1 MPIIT
6 VPKPLRERL
15 GEEGAEALV
24 QLINQATEAGKGD
37 VVAVVEEKFERRLT
51 EEASKL
57 RAEIGHLRGE
67 MIERIESVRSELT
80 GRIESVR
87 SELTGRIES
96 VRSELSGRIESV
108 RSELIKWM
116 FVFWVG
122 QIGAIVGILFAFFR
136 K

>member
-6 VPKPLRERL
+6 VPRPLRERL

-24 QLINQATEAGKGD
+24 QLINQATEAARGD
-37 VVAVVEEKFERRLT
+37 MVAVVEEKFERRLT

-57 RAEIGHLRGE
+57 RAEVGQLRSE
-67 MIERIESVRSELT
+67 LVERIESVRSELT

-87 SELTGRIES
+87 SELMGK
-96 VRSELSGRIESV
+96 IESV

-116 FVFWVG
+116 FLFWVG
-122 QIGAIVGILFAFFR
+122 QIGAVVGILFAFFR
-136 K
+136 R

>member
-67 MIERIESVRSELT
+67 MIERIESVRSEL
-80 GRIESVR
+80 
-87 SELTGRIES
+87 
-96 VRSELSGRIESV
+96 
-108 RSELIKWM
+108 IKWM

>member
-24 QLINQATEAGKGD
+24 QLINQATEVGKGD

-67 MIERIESVRSELT
+67 MIERIESVRSEL
-80 GRIESVR
+80 
-87 SELTGRIES
+87 
-96 VRSELSGRIESV
+96 
-108 RSELIKWM
+108 IKWM

>member
-24 QLINQATEAGKGD
+24 QLINQATEVGKGD
-37 VVAVVEEKFERRLT
+37 VVAVVEERFERRLT

-80 GRIESVR
+80 GK
-87 SELTGRIES
+87 
-96 VRSELSGRIESV
+96 IESV

-122 QIGAIVGILFAFFR
+122 QIGAIVGVLFAFFR
-136 K
+136 R

>member
-24 QLINQATEAGKGD
+24 QLINQATEAGNGD
-37 VVAVVEEKFERRLT
+37 VVAVVEEKFERHLT

-67 MIERIESVRSELT
+67 MIERIESVRSEL
-80 GRIESVR
+80 
-87 SELTGRIES
+87 
-96 VRSELSGRIESV
+96 
-108 RSELIKWM
+108 IKWM

-122 QIGAIVGILFAFFR
+122 QIGAMVGILFAFFR
-136 K
+136 R

>member
-37 VVAVVEEKFERRLT
+37 VVAVVEERFERRLT

-57 RAEIGHLRGE
+57 RAEIDHLRGE
-67 MIERIESVRSELT
+67 MVE
-80 GRIESVR
+80 
-87 SELTGRIES
+87 
-96 VRSELSGRIESV
+96 RIESV

>member
-1 MPIIT
+1 MWW
-6 VPKPLRERL
+6 RW
-15 GEEGAEALV
+15 
-24 QLINQATEAGKGD
+24 
-37 VVAVVEEKFERRLT
+37 EEKFERRLT

-67 MIERIESVRSELT
+67 MIERIESVRSEL
-80 GRIESVR
+80 
-87 SELTGRIES
+87 
-96 VRSELSGRIESV
+96 
-108 RSELIKWM
+108 IKWM

>member
-24 QLINQATEAGKGD
+24 QLINQATEVGKGD

-51 EEASKL
+51 EEVSKL

-67 MIERIESVRSELT
+67 MVERIESVQ
-80 GRIESVR
+80 
-87 SELTGRIES
+87 
-96 VRSELSGRIESV
+96 
-108 RSELIKWM
+108 SELIKWM

>member
-1 MPIIT
+1 VGAGYAGGEGMPIIT

-67 MIERIESVRSELT
+67 MIERIESVRSEL
-80 GRIESVR
+80 
-87 SELTGRIES
+87 
-96 VRSELSGRIESV
+96 SGRIESV

>member
-24 QLINQATEAGKGD
+24 QLINQATEVGKGD
-37 VVAVVEEKFERRLT
+37 VVAVVEERFERRLT

-67 MIERIESVRSELT
+67 MIERIESVRSEL
-80 GRIESVR
+80 
-87 SELTGRIES
+87 
-96 VRSELSGRIESV
+96 
-108 RSELIKWM
+108 IKWM

>member
-37 VVAVVEEKFERRLT
+37 VVAVVEERFERRLT

-67 MIERIESVRSELT
+67 MIERIESVRSEL
-80 GRIESVR
+80 
-87 SELTGRIES
+87 
-96 VRSELSGRIESV
+96 
-108 RSELIKWM
+108 IKWM

>member
-24 QLINQATEAGKGD
+24 QLINQATEVGKGD

-67 MIERIESVRSELT
+67 MIERIESVRSEL
-80 GRIESVR
+80 
-87 SELTGRIES
+87 
-96 VRSELSGRIESV
+96 
-108 RSELIKWM
+108 IKWM

-122 QIGAIVGILFAFFR
+122 QIGAMVGILFAFFR
-136 K
+136 R

>member
-57 RAEIGHLRGE
+57 RAEIDHLRGE
-67 MIERIESVRSELT
+67 MIE
-80 GRIESVR
+80 
-87 SELTGRIES
+87 
-96 VRSELSGRIESV
+96 RIESV

>member
-1 MPIIT
+1 
-6 VPKPLRERL
+6 
-15 GEEGAEALV
+15 
-24 QLINQATEAGKGD
+24 
-37 VVAVVEEKFERRLT
+37 
-51 EEASKL
+51 
-57 RAEIGHLRGE
+57 
-67 MIERIESVRSELT
+67 MIERIESVRSEL
-80 GRIESVR
+80 S
-87 SELTGRIES
+87 GRIES

>member
-37 VVAVVEEKFERRLT
+37 VVALVEEKFERRLT
-51 EEASKL
+51 EEAAKL
-57 RAEIGHLRGE
+57 RAEMGQLRGE
-67 MIERIESVRSELT
+67 MIE
-80 GRIESVR
+80 
-87 SELTGRIES
+87 
-96 VRSELSGRIESV
+96 RIESV

-122 QIGAIVGILFAFFR
+122 QIGAMVGILFAFFR
-136 K
+136 R

>member
-24 QLINQATEAGKGD
+24 QLINQATEVGKGD

-51 EEASKL
+51 EEVSKL

-67 MIERIESVRSELT
+67 MIE
-80 GRIESVR
+80 
-87 SELTGRIES
+87 
-96 VRSELSGRIESV
+96 RIESV

>member
-51 EEASKL
+51 EEVSKL

-67 MIERIESVRSELT
+67 MIE
-80 GRIESVR
+80 
-87 SELTGRIES
+87 
-96 VRSELSGRIESV
+96 RIESV

>member
-67 MIERIESVRSELT
+67 MIERMRGEMIE
-80 GRIESVR
+80 
-87 SELTGRIES
+87 
-96 VRSELSGRIESV
+96 RIESV

>member
-1 MPIIT
+1 
-6 VPKPLRERL
+6 VRLASLRQR
-15 GEEGAEALV
+15 V
-24 QLINQATEAGKGD
+24 SVGD
-37 VVAVVEEKFERRLT
+37 VPSELSGRIEFRSRCGRSVT

-87 SELTGRIES
+87 SEL
-96 VRSELSGRIESV
+96 
-108 RSELIKWM
+108 IKWM